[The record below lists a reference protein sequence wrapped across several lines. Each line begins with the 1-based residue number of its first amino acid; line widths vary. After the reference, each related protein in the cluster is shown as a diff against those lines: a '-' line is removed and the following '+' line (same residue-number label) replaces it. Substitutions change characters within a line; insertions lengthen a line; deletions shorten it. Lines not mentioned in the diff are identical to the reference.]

1 MTLASAGRTL
11 SLLLSLCMALGF
23 LGALAPGARA
33 ATQAERKPA
42 NSEKS
47 GAAARAL
54 AADKAA
60 KAGKEAPLNSAAAER
75 RKDSAS
81 NVRSDAGKRP
91 PLAVPGAPGGL
102 PGEVPA
108 ATTTCNAADFTGRSG
123 ADLVAQI
130 KASTVDCVNSLFLL
144 KGNDAKAAF
153 NETQMVTVA
162 NALRDLSAAYPGD
175 DSTSAHQ
182 VVLYLRAGYYVQWYN
197 ADAVGTYGSAL
208 KGAIE
213 GGLDAF
219 FANGHAWDVT
229 DANGE
234 TLGEAVT
241 LIDSSLENARY
252 LKVVERLLNGYDS
265 SYDASWYM
273 VNAVNNTFTVY
284 WRGHQN
290 SDFLPAVEADPA
302 ALDTLQSF
310 ATRNFGLLGGN
321 NDFLVANAGRELG
334 RFLRYPDLQGKVRP
348 MVKGLLDRSSITGST
363 ASLWVG
369 LAEMTDSYDKAN
381 CAYYGTCDLA
391 NRVKAAVLTVDYACS
406 NSIEIIAQAL
416 TADQL
421 ATACTSL
428 KGQDAY
434 FHNVA
439 RDNGP
444 VADDRNTTIDVVVF
458 HSSSDYQKYAGIVF
472 GISTNNGGMY
482 LEGDPAAA
490 GNQPRFI
497 AYEAEWVRPD
507 FQIWNLNHEYTHF
520 LDGRFDMYGDFDAG
534 MTTPTVWWVE
544 GFAEYVNYGYRGADY
559 TAAIDQAGRHT
570 YALSTLFD
578 TTYDNADQTRI
589 YNWGYLAVRYMLEQ
603 RRSDMDAVLAEYR
616 TGDWAGARSILKT
629 TVGTRYDADF
639 DTWLTACNAG
649 ACGKGSGTTPPTTP
663 GGDCTSASPQQIDLG
678 CTRKD
683 ASAAAGDY
691 AYFYLWVPAGTAS
704 LTVSS
709 SGGTGN
715 ADLYY
720 NAATWATTGANTAK
734 STNSGNTETLTIA
747 NPAEGWNYVSLHAAG
762 GQPFSGVSV
771 TAATGTATT
780 PPGNGGEC
788 TAADTRRL
796 DKGCVRSNVSAV
808 KGDYA
813 YFYVWIPAG
822 TASLKVN
829 ASGGTGNADL
839 YYDAATWATTGANT
853 AKSTNSGNTETLTVA
868 NPAEGWNF
876 VSLHAAGQDFAGV
889 TVSASF

>member
-33 ATQAERKPA
+33 ATQAEQKPA
-42 NSEKS
+42 KSEKS
-47 GAAARAL
+47 GESAKAL
-54 AADKAA
+54 AADRAA

-81 NVRSDAGKRP
+81 NVRSDADKRP
-91 PLAVPGAPGGL
+91 PLVAQGAPGGL

-108 ATTTCNAADFTGRSG
+108 ATTTCNASDFTGRSG
-123 ADLVAQI
+123 AALVAQI

-153 NETQMVTVA
+153 NESQMVTVA

-175 DSTSAHQ
+175 NSTSAHQ
-182 VVLYLRAGYYVQWYN
+182 IVLYLRAGYYVQWYN
-197 ADAVGTYGSAL
+197 ADVVGTYGSSL

-219 FANGHAWDVT
+219 FANAHSRDVT

-265 SYDASWYM
+265 SYDSSWYM

-290 SDFLPAVEADPA
+290 SDFLPAVKADPA
-302 ALDTLQSF
+302 ALDALQSF
-310 ATRNFGLLGGN
+310 ATRNIGLLGGD

-334 RFLRYPDLQGKVRP
+334 RFLKYAELQDKVRP

-369 LAEMTDSYDKAN
+369 LAEMTDSYDQAN
-381 CAYYGTCDLA
+381 CSYYGTCDLV
-391 NRVKAAVLTVDYACS
+391 NRVKAAVLTVNYTCS
-406 NSIEIIAQAL
+406 DSIDIIAQSL

-434 FHNVA
+434 FHKVA
-439 RDNGP
+439 KDNGP

-458 HSSSDYQKYAGIVF
+458 HSSSDYQKYAGVIF

-482 LEGDPAAA
+482 LEGDPTAA

-534 MTTPTVWWVE
+534 LTTPTVWWVE

-559 TAAIDQAGRHT
+559 TAAIDQAGQHT

-578 TTYDNADQTRI
+578 TTYENADQTRI

-603 RRSDMDAVLAEYR
+603 RRSDMDAVLAKYR
-616 TGDWAGARSILKT
+616 TGDWTGARSILKT
-629 TVGTRYDADF
+629 TIGTRYDADF
-639 DTWLTACNAG
+639 ATWLTACNTG
-649 ACGKGSGTTPPTTP
+649 ACGNGSTTTPPTDP
-663 GGDCTSASPQQIDLG
+663 GGDCTATSPQQIDLG
-678 CTRKD
+678 CSRKD
-683 ASAAAGDY
+683 AAAAAGDY
-691 AYFYLWVPAGTAS
+691 SYFYLWVPAGTAN

-720 NAATWATTGANTAK
+720 NG
-734 STNSGNTETLTIA
+734 
-747 NPAEGWNYVSLHAAG
+747 
-762 GQPFSGVSV
+762 
-771 TAATGTATT
+771 
-780 PPGNGGEC
+780 
-788 TAADTRRL
+788 
-796 DKGCVRSNVSAV
+796 
-808 KGDYA
+808 
-813 YFYVWIPAG
+813 
-822 TASLKVN
+822 
-829 ASGGTGNADL
+829 
-839 YYDAATWATTGANT
+839 ATWATTGANT

-868 NPAEGWNF
+868 NPAEGWNYVSLYAAGNQPF
-876 VSLHAAGQDFAGV
+876 SGVTVTAASGTATTPPGNTGGECTAADTRQLDKGCVRSNVSATAGNYAYFYVYVPAGTASLKVNASGGTGNADLYYNGSTWATTGANTAKSTNSGNTETLTVTNPAEGWNFISLHAAQDFAGA

>member
-1 MTLASAGRTL
+1 MAFASAGRTL

-33 ATQAERKPA
+33 ADPAGQKPA
-42 NSEKS
+42 KSENSDQ
-47 GAAARAL
+47 AL
-54 AADKAA
+54 KADRAA
-60 KAGKEAPLNSAAAER
+60 KAGKEAPLSSAASEL

-81 NVRSDAGKRP
+81 NVRSDASKRP
-91 PLAVPGAPGGL
+91 PLAAKGEPGGL
-102 PGEVPA
+102 PGDVPT
-108 ATTTCNAADFTGRSG
+108 ATTACNASDFTGRTG
-123 ADLVAQI
+123 AALVAQI

-153 NETQMVTVA
+153 NESQMVTVA
-162 NALRDLSAAYPGD
+162 NALRDVSANYAGD
-175 DSTSAHQ
+175 NSASAHQ
-182 VVLYLRAGYYVQWYN
+182 IVLYLRAGYYVQWYN
-197 ADAVGTYGSAL
+197 ADVVGTYGSNL

-219 FANGHAWDVT
+219 FNSAHAQDVT

-252 LKVVERLLNGYDS
+252 LNVVKRLLNGYNS

-273 VNAVNNTFTVY
+273 VNAVNNTFTVF

-290 SDFLPAVEADPA
+290 SDFLPAVKADPSV
-302 ALDTLQSF
+302 LSTLQSF
-310 ATRNFGLLGGN
+310 ANRNIGRLGTDK
-321 NDFLVANAGRELG
+321 DFLVANSGRELG
-334 RFLRYPDLQGKVRP
+334 RFLQYADLKPTVSP
-348 MVKGLLDRSSITGST
+348 MVKGLLDQSSITGNT

-381 CAYYGTCDLA
+381 CAYYGTCDLV
-391 NRVKAAVLTVDYACS
+391 NRVKAAVLTVNYTCS
-406 NSIEIIAQAL
+406 DSIDIIAQSL

-439 RDNGP
+439 KDNGP
-444 VADDRNTTIDVVVF
+444 VADDKNTTIDVVVF
-458 HSSSDYQKYAGIVF
+458 HSSSDYQKYAGIIF

-482 LEGDPAAA
+482 LEGDPTAA

-534 MTTPTVWWVE
+534 LTTPTVWWVE
-544 GFAEYVNYGYRGADY
+544 GFAEYVNYGYRGADN
-559 TAAIDQAGRHT
+559 TGAIDQAGQHT
-570 YALSTLFD
+570 YPLSTLFD
-578 TTYDNADQTRI
+578 TTYQNADQTRI
-589 YNWGYLAVRYMLEQ
+589 YSWGYLAVRYMLEQ
-603 RRSDMDAVLAEYR
+603 HRSDMDAVLAKYR
-616 TGDWAGARSILKT
+616 TGDWAGARTILKT
-629 TVGTRYDADF
+629 TIGTRYDADF
-639 DTWLTACNAG
+639 NTWLTACNAG

-663 GGDCTSASPQQIDLG
+663 GGDCTAASPQQIDLG

-691 AYFYLWVPAGTAS
+691 SYFYVWVPAGTAN

-747 NPAEGWNYVSLHAAG
+747 NPTEGWNYVSLYAAG
-762 GQPFSGVSV
+762 DQPISGVSI
-771 TAATGTATT
+771 TATNGTATT
-780 PPGNGGEC
+780 PPGNTGGGEC
-788 TAADTRRL
+788 TAADTRQL
-796 DKGCVRSNVSAV
+796 DKGCVRSNVAATN
-808 KGDYA
+808 GNYA
-813 YFYVWIPAG
+813 YFFVWVPNG
-822 TASLKVN
+822 TASLKIN

-839 YYDAATWATTGANT
+839 YYNAATWATTGANT
-853 AKSTNSGNTETLTVA
+853 AKSTNSGNTETLTIA
-868 NPAEGWNF
+868 NPTAGWNF
-876 VSLHAAGQDFAGV
+876 VSLYAAGQDFAGT